1 MTETQHAAEGLRDRK
16 KRATRK
22 TIFLTARRL
31 FNERGFDA
39 VTVAEVARAADVSEK
54 TVFNHFPTKEDLAL
68 GGHDERRAALVAAI
82 RDRPPGTS
90 VIEPFRA
97 ATLALLD
104 RIETGPVDEIVAI
117 PRMVRDSAG
126 LRDRLFIEWE
136 REAATLAP
144 AIAEA
149 AGVPADDVVAAVVAR
164 TLSWTHRQIF
174 RAAFSRLLDGEEQGR
189 VAAELRIEARRAY
202 DQLAAGLQ
210 SYGA

>member
-16 KRATRK
+16 KRATR
-22 TIFLTARRL
+22 TAIFLTARRL

-97 ATLALLD
+97 ATMALLD
-104 RIETGPVDEIVAI
+104 RIETGPIDEIVAI
-117 PRMVRDSAG
+117 PRMVRDSAA

-149 AGVPADDVVAAVVAR
+149 AGVAADDVVAAVVAR

-174 RAAFSRLLDGEEQGR
+174 RAAFSRLLDGAEQGR
-189 VAAELRIEARRAY
+189 VAAELRVEARRAY
-202 DQLAAGLQ
+202 DQLAAGLE

>member
-16 KRATRK
+16 KRATR
-22 TIFLTARRL
+22 TAIFLTARRL

-97 ATLALLD
+97 ATMALLD
-104 RIETGPVDEIVAI
+104 RIETGPIDEIVAI
-117 PRMVRDSAG
+117 PRMVRDSAA

-149 AGVPADDVVAAVVAR
+149 AGVAADDVVAAVVAR

-189 VAAELRIEARRAY
+189 VAAELRVEARRAY
-202 DQLAAGLQ
+202 DQLAAGLE